1 MILEWVSYIV
11 FYLLA
16 AVFSAFLA
24 YCLYVHHVHQKY
36 DHIPGPPRD
45 SFLLGHVPTFARAM
59 KSDNMGLKSL
69 IVTNTHTH
77 THSLFDPLKCVICHS
92 DAFTLD
98 PVFISFKK
106 QTARHKDIYSQINN

>member
-16 AVFSAFLA
+16 AVFSVFLA

-59 KSDNMGLKSL
+59 KSDMAPLMR
-69 IVTNTHTH
+69 VTV
-77 THSLFDPLKCVICHS
+77 C
-92 DAFTLD
+92 
-98 PVFISFKK
+98 
-106 QTARHKDIYSQINN
+106 